1 MCEQNIVK
9 TQNCEK
15 SYFDLIV
22 EIPVVQYSI
31 FDLRPKGSDLRDG
44 RVY

>member
-15 SYFDLIV
+15 SHFDLIV
-22 EIPVVQYSI
+22 EVHLLPVIQYGIFVLWDSI
-31 FDLRPKGSDLRDG
+31 WSF
-44 RVY
+44 